1 VLRSRS
7 RVGRRGRVRAS
18 VRSRPRTAR
27 GSSVDGRS
35 TGDTVSTT
43 LIEHEQ
49 RFRRIV
55 SDYEYSS
62 HPIVR
67 AATAMPRGRDY
78 ALTERA
84 WPGHEPRCRPARRAV
99 RGLGQRARCRRR
111 RGRPA
116 PGARRRRRQQHALAI
131 GRGLWPAVTPPLVT
145 RPVRAEA
152 RPLEV
157 FACSQRAWCRTVT
170 EASDISVWGLLWSS
184 PGRVSGQED
193 LQFSQERLRR
203 CVPTVS
209 RARPGPL
216 TAALSSTNG
225 SWPFIRTVVR
235 LGAGASLRGVP
246 AESRLRRRSGSR
258 AR

>member
-1 VLRSRS
+1 MQDRARRRGAVAEQTIAGAPAPSSPCRSALPEQALFFSSTTAASRNSSQRHDSRGRSRRAAVLRSRS

-111 RGRPA
+111 RGRPSA
-116 PGARRRRRQQHALAI
+116 WRSAAASPATRACHRPRALA
-131 GRGLWPAVTPPLVT
+131 G
-145 RPVRAEA
+145 
-152 RPLEV
+152 
-157 FACSQRAWCRTVT
+157 
-170 EASDISVWGLLWSS
+170 SDAAPRDSSSSSWSATSRSVCLK
-184 PGRVSGQED
+184 
-193 LQFSQERLRR
+193 
-203 CVPTVS
+203 
-209 RARPGPL
+209 
-216 TAALSSTNG
+216 
-225 SWPFIRTVVR
+225 
-235 LGAGASLRGVP
+235 
-246 AESRLRRRSGSR
+246 
-258 AR
+258 